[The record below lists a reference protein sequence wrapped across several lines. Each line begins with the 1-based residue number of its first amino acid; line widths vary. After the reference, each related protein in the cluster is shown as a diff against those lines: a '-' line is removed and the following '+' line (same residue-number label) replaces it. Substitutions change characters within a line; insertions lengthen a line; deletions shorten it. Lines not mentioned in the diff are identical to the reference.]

1 MTKYKCKKC
10 KAVFS
15 NGRLIRE
22 HLRNVHWI
30 TKNLKSF
37 YDEYENFLVSKK
49 SLFYRVGNKIMKV
62 FGI

>member
-1 MTKYKCKKC
+1 MTKCKCKKC

-30 TKNLKSF
+30 TKNLKNF
-37 YDEYENFLVSKK
+37 YVEYEDLFISKK
-49 SLFYRVGNKIMKV
+49 GLFYRVGDKIMKV
-62 FGI
+62 FGR